1 MTYILGIDAGS
12 SYIKFVLIDETG
24 GIIGKSIVPR
34 GAEIDASCRKNY
46 EILSETLEID
56 QKQIDGIIATG
67 YGRKQVSFADEV
79 ITEITALAIAGYSIT
94 PNIRMIIDIGGQDSK
109 VVSLNE
115 SGKVID
121 FVMNQKCSAGTG
133 KFLEVTSASLGV
145 KVEDLGPLSLNADKD
160 LSLSSTCTVFA
171 ESEIIS
177 FVAAGQKKENIIKAL
192 HNTIS
197 SQILGLYYQANADDQ
212 GEILFAGGV
221 ALNDGMVTQLSSK
234 LNQRVRVPENPQF
247 ICALGAA
254 LFLKNKQMKKPV

>member
-1 MTYILGIDAGS
+1 MTYTLGIDAGS
-12 SYIKFVLIDETG
+12 SYIKFVLIDEAG
-24 GIIGKSIVPR
+24 GVVGKTMVPR
-34 GAEIDASCRKNY
+34 GAEIDTSCRKNY
-46 EILSETLEID
+46 EILLETLKID
-56 QKQIDGIIATG
+56 KNKINGIIATG

-79 ITEITALAIAGYSIT
+79 ITEITALAIAGHSID
-94 PNIRMIIDIGGQDSK
+94 PNVRMIIDVGGQDSK

-145 KVEDLGPLSLNADKD
+145 TVEELGPLSLKADKD

-197 SQILGLYYQANADDQ
+197 SQVLGLFYQANSDGQ

-221 ALNDGMVTQLSSK
+221 ALNEGMVTQLSSK
-234 LNQRVRVPENPQF
+234 LNRRVLVPPNPQY
-247 ICALGAA
+247 ISALGAA
-254 LFLKNKQMKKPV
+254 LFFKNKQKK